1 MSDPVIQVE
10 GLSKNFKVP
19 KKKEHSSW
27 MSKLSQV
34 FYREWD
40 EVEVLKQLHFEIQE
54 GDFVGYIGANGAGKS
69 TTIKLL
75 TGILCPDLGKVR
87 CLGFDPYRE
96 RYNYSYHIG
105 VVFGQ
110 KSILEYEV
118 PVQASFDLYK
128 KIYEMDEQQYKKR
141 LGFYQEILGIEDL
154 LHIPVRKLSFGQRM
168 RCEVAASLL
177 HQPKIV
183 FLDEP
188 TIGLDASA
196 KREIRDF
203 LKTVNEVDKTT
214 IILTTH
220 DMKDIEQ
227 LCKRVMM
234 IDKGLIIYDGD
245 LEQLKRNY
253 LKEKTL
259 KFRIQNVLD
268 PVQLDHLKAQAEHT
282 SKVEDMEHWQL
293 STEKVQLGEYIS
305 TLLKTANFSDLNVTE
320 PELEDIV
327 RHIYDHGLVQPT

>member
-1 MSDPVIQVE
+1 LSEPIIQVE
-10 GLSKNFKVP
+10 NLKKSFKVP
-19 KKKEHSSW
+19 KKKE
-27 MSKLSQV
+27 SKGFFSKARNI
-34 FYREWD
+34 FYREWEEID
-40 EVEVLKQLHFEIQE
+40 VLRDLSFEIQE
-54 GDFVGYIGANGAGKS
+54 GDFIGYIGANGAGKS

-75 TGILCPDLGKVR
+75 TGILAAESGKVQ
-87 CLGFDPYRE
+87 CLGFDPYQQ
-96 RYNYSYHIG
+96 RYDYSYHIG

-118 PVQASFDLYK
+118 PVQASFDLYR
-128 KIYEMDEQQYKKR
+128 KIYEMDDTSYKKR
-141 LGFYQEILGIEDL
+141 LGFYQDILGIEDL

-196 KREIRDF
+196 KKEIREF

-234 IDKGLIIYDGD
+234 IDRGSIIYDGD

-259 KFRIQNVLD
+259 RISPQEILHPEKYKELRDKTESILVTGD
-268 PVQLDHLKAQAEHT
+268 I
-282 SKVEDMEHWQL
+282 EHWQL
-293 STEKVQLGEYIS
+293 STDKIQLGNFIRE
-305 TLLKTANFSDLNVTE
+305 LLECVTFSDLNVTE

-327 RHIYDHGLVQPT
+327 RHIYEVGLNV